1 MDEVCTI
8 KCLSEYIAAIENH
21 QLFNS
26 ISRGENRKFETF
38 LNSGIQRR
46 QLRNYQ
52 KILDEY
58 HLEVESS
65 IDGIQEKHFLAF
77 AQHHG
82 VPTNL
87 LDFSQSPLTSLFFA
101 VDGCNEK
108 GYVYFLDKKKLININ
123 KVVCQR
129 KPGWGLLDDMLS
141 FDVELFK
148 IIYGQM
154 SDVFIKNRELMISF
168 FDQHTSE
175 FITNFKK
182 RRVPSYLN
190 SIIGVSKLEKAFEKY
205 KTDRQEWINKGMAD
219 CEITLQIKDSVPNLL
234 NGFAQIYKDDI
245 LYPADFIHQYNSMT
259 KLGVKSALYSA
270 NIDVMLFLLKM
281 EKLELRDLNML
292 RDGKI
297 HTEINYELEFPYYFT
312 YQPPIIDERVK
323 NQSSMFIF
331 QPFSENVN
339 PRNGDIEQVWLR
351 IIPNFIIEI
360 ENPDKIKE
368 ELDSIGINSKHVY
381 CDYDHIAHY
390 IASKY

>member
-1 MDEVCTI
+1 MDEVCTV

-26 ISRGENRKFETF
+26 ITRGENRKFETC

-52 KILDEY
+52 TILDEY

-65 IDGIQEKHFLAF
+65 IDGMQEKHFLAF

-168 FDQHTSE
+168 FDLHTSE
-175 FITNFKK
+175 FITNF
-182 RRVPSYLN
+182 
-190 SIIGVSKLEKAFEKY
+190 
-205 KTDRQEWINKGMAD
+205 
-219 CEITLQIKDSVPNLL
+219 
-234 NGFAQIYKDDI
+234 
-245 LYPADFIHQYNSMT
+245 
-259 KLGVKSALYSA
+259 
-270 NIDVMLFLLKM
+270 
-281 EKLELRDLNML
+281 
-292 RDGKI
+292 
-297 HTEINYELEFPYYFT
+297 
-312 YQPPIIDERVK
+312 
-323 NQSSMFIF
+323 
-331 QPFSENVN
+331 
-339 PRNGDIEQVWLR
+339 
-351 IIPNFIIEI
+351 
-360 ENPDKIKE
+360 
-368 ELDSIGINSKHVY
+368 
-381 CDYDHIAHY
+381 
-390 IASKY
+390 